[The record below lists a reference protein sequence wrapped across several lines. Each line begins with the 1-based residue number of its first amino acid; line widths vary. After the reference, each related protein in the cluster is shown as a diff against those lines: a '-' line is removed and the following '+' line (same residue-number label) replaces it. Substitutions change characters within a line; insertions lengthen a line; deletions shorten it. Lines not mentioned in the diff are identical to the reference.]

1 MWRLTEQEPDR
12 RMEPLKLYESSSP
25 SGEPSSQSAAP
36 PWGYFTS
43 TSAASMISR
52 RLYGICVRTAMP
64 VIVSLFLCGASAMLA
79 SQTLRFALRLTS
91 TSGNFSSPTQ
101 PPTASR
107 PSTGGASSSDSTR
120 RFSNPQSEE

>member
-36 PWGYFTS
+36 PWAFSTS

-91 TSGNFSSPTQ
+91 TSGSFSSLTPIRAA
-101 PPTASR
+101 PKSID
-107 PSTGGASSSDSTR
+107 GGEFSSGSTR